1 MVKKKYSLK
10 KKIQISGILNNIES
24 KINEN
29 KIIKDLDGYHGS
41 SSAHVIGITGPPGV
55 GKSSLIN
62 NLIKVI
68 RSKKL
73 SVAIIAIDPSS
84 QKSKGALLGDRAR
97 FDIDPSDYAVF
108 ARSLASKDSLGG
120 VSDMTYPYMIV
131 LRSFF
136 DILIIETVGVGQ
148 SEISIKNIADTVIFC
163 VQPGSGD
170 SLQFMKSG
178 IIEIP
183 DIICVTKNDL
193 NILANNTLID
203 LQGVNQYFNS
213 QLNWEIKTTSISSK
227 KNSGFENLYKLI
239 EDRWEWLNLGNKL
252 IEIRK
257 VQDIEWIKK
266 TIIDKV
272 GMFGYLKLKNKIEY
286 KNKPFSSLKKIFEK
300 IKIEII

>member
-1 MVKKKYSLK
+1 M
-10 KKIQISGILNNIES
+10 I
-24 KINEN
+24 
-29 KIIKDLDGYHGS
+29 
-41 SSAHVIGITGPPGV
+41 
-55 GKSSLIN
+55 IN

-84 QKSKGALLGDRAR
+84 QKSQGALLGDRAR
-97 FDIDPSDYAVF
+97 FDIDPSDYSVF
-108 ARSLASKDSLGG
+108 MRSLASKDSLGG
-120 VSDMTYPYMIV
+120 VSDMTYPCMIV

-148 SEISIKNIADTVIFC
+148 SEISIKNIADTVVFC

-193 NILANNTLID
+193 DLLANNTLID
-203 LQGVNQYFNS
+203 LQGVNQYLNPQS
-213 QLNWEIKTTSISSK
+213 NWEIKTTSISSK
-227 KNSGFENLYKLI
+227 TNSGFENLYKLI
-239 EDRWEWLNLGNKL
+239 EERWEWLNFEDKL
-252 IEIRK
+252 FQIRK
-257 VQDIEWIKK
+257 VQDIKWIEK

-272 GMFGYLKLKNKIEY
+272 GMFGFVKLKNKIKY
-286 KNKPFSSLKKIFEK
+286 KNKPFRSLKKIFEK